1 MEAFTEKMREHDVQ
15 IRSVMENVN
24 DLKKKL
30 KESDLNKEQLQQDL
44 QSLKKNIETRTKR
57 VSIVVFCLWIHTHPL
72 HNNILFLVCII

>member
-1 MEAFTEKMREHDVQ
+1 MEAFTEKMREHDVH

-24 DLKKKL
+24 DLKKSL

-57 VSIVVFCLWIHTHPL
+57 VSIVCVFMFVHTETF
-72 HNNILFLVCII
+72 IA